1 MENLNTQDQ
10 LNACQESLSTLQ
22 SKYVYLNAE
31 LENYKR
37 RVEKERAS
45 WITGCQA
52 AVFADFLEIVDDF
65 QRALDE
71 CKAKQE
77 SADFALYLAGF
88 ELTFKSLQ
96 KLLKKYD
103 VTEITENNS
112 FNTDNHEAI
121 MQIKSESHSSGQIV
135 QVLQKG
141 YKIKNQVLRP
151 SKVSIAE

>member
-1 MENLNTQDQ
+1 MENLNIQDQ
-10 LNACQESLSTLQ
+10 LNACQESLSVLQ
-22 SKYVYLNAE
+22 NKYVYLNAE

-45 WITGCQA
+45 WITSCQA
-52 AVFADFLEIVDDF
+52 SIFLDFLEIVDDF
-65 QRALDE
+65 ERALNE
-71 CKAKQE
+71 GKSKKGA
-77 SADFALYLAGF
+77 SDFATFLAGF

-103 VTEITENNS
+103 IVEIEENDD

-121 MQIKSESHSSGQIV
+121 MQVKSESHTAGKVV

-151 SKVSIAE
+151 CKVSISE